1 MKKLPLQLLV
11 LAIVLPLFSW
21 LRYNPLTDWWSDAGC
36 MFLIS
41 LALLS
46 SLLFSRGKELPL
58 VLPVA
63 LFLALGWLLI
73 AVLLP
78 SGKNLA
84 GFVPVLKVA
93 AFVVMAFAGGT
104 VAFRA
109 AQVLGREQVV
119 ITLAWTILLG
129 ALLQAVIGFAQT
141 TGWVSLAQGYFFFN
155 PASPGPMTPIGNI
168 GQRNLFAHFLGWGMV
183 AGCYLWAVRRL
194 PGALWLPMMALLA
207 LLMAWSGSRLVLAYS
222 AGFIVLV
229 GIWRFRAKD
238 DEAIRRLVWS
248 AIAAIVLI
256 ALTQLLNH
264 ALVAA
269 IHTPEPN
276 LQPVSGVERLL
287 EDGFGARRRIEWSKA
302 WQVLQMHPL
311 FGTGFGGFAWQS
323 VWYEAYGGYPKVVES
338 TLFTH
343 AHSLIFQ
350 LMAETGLVGLIG
362 ASAVLLWCL
371 LPYLRKR
378 EATAENLLLISL
390 AMITLGHSLFEYPL
404 WYMPFLTCLVV
415 ILCLSPANPIAL
427 PIRPVMSS
435 SIALLISIAAL
446 AYCISGV
453 PTFWRLVYW
462 LAPSPVAEENSY
474 RMHQLIALRQNPLW
488 VSEVDQVLGN
498 YLFPSRQQLS
508 IQLAM
513 FGEMVRYRPYFETLV
528 KLAMLQALDK
538 QPGKAQAT
546 MSMALAAFP
555 DLAEKGRQMLTVY
568 PEPEY
573 IPLKNMADKALT
585 AYRQGGAAAA
595 ASAVSK
601 AEYRQPLF

>member
-1 MKKLPLQLLV
+1 MNKLPLQLLA

-36 MFLIS
+36 MFLIA
-41 LALLS
+41 LALVS
-46 SLLFSRGKELPL
+46 GLLFNRSKEFLTAWP
-58 VLPVA
+58 PA

-73 AVLLP
+73 AILLP

-109 AQVLGREQVV
+109 TQGLGREQVV

-129 ALLQAVIGFAQT
+129 ALLQAIIGFAQA
-141 TGWVSLAQGYFFFN
+141 TGWVSLAHGYFFFN

-183 AGCYLWAVRRL
+183 ASCYLWAARRL
-194 PGALWLPMMALLA
+194 HGAVWLPMMALLA

-222 AGFIVLV
+222 AGFIVLA

-238 DEAIRRLVWS
+238 DEAVRRLVWS

-256 ALTQLLNH
+256 ALTQLFNH
-264 ALVAA
+264 ALVAV
-269 IHTPEPN
+269 IHTSGTG
-276 LQPVSGVERLL
+276 LQPVSGAERLL

-302 WQVLQMHPL
+302 WQVLQAYPL

-362 ASAVLLWCL
+362 ALAALLWCL
-371 LPYLRKR
+371 LPYLNKR

-404 WYMPFLTCLVV
+404 WYMPFLTGLAV
-415 ILCLSPANPIAL
+415 ILCLSPAKPIAL
-427 PIRPVMSS
+427 AIRPVMRS
-435 SIALLISIAAL
+435 SIALFVSIAAL
-446 AYCISGV
+446 GYCINGV
-453 PTFWRLVYW
+453 PTFWRLVHW
-462 LAPSPVAEENSY
+462 LVPSQVTEENSY

-488 VSEVDQVLGN
+488 VSEVDQVLSN
-498 YLFPSRQQLS
+498 YLFPSRQQLP

-513 FGEMVRYRPYFETLV
+513 FEEMVRYRPYFETLV
-528 KLAMLQALDK
+528 KLAMLEALDK

-546 MSMALAAFP
+546 MAMALAAFP
-555 DLAEKGRQMLTVY
+555 DLAEKGRQMLSVY
-568 PEPEY
+568 PELEY
-573 IPLKNMADKALT
+573 VPLENMAEKVLT
-585 AYRQGGAAAA
+585 VYRQGGAAAA
-595 ASAVSK
+595 ASAVST
-601 AEYRQPLF
+601 AEYRQALF